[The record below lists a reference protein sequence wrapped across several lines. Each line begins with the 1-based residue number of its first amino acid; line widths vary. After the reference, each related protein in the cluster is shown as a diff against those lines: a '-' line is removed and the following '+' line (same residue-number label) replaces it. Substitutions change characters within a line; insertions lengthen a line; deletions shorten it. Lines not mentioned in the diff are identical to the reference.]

1 LIASAAGLCYAIEV
15 TDLFLIRHAR
25 AVEQSPHD
33 WERPLLPEGRKEAR
47 AVGAALKRAG
57 VSFDALAC
65 SPLVRAV
72 ETATLIAVELGF
84 EGGLVV
90 DSSLAPDG
98 VPSAML
104 SVAARLADER
114 VALVGHEPS
123 MGNFLSALVGRS
135 GMTMVKAGVV
145 RLAVSGPPVL
155 GAAKLV
161 WTISPRQL
169 VPQKGG

>member
-1 LIASAAGLCYAIEV
+1 V

-25 AVEQSPHD
+25 AAEQSPHD

-47 AVGAALKRAG
+47 AVGAALKKAG
-57 VSFDALAC
+57 VGIDAIAC

-84 EGGLVV
+84 EGGLII
-90 DSSLAPDG
+90 DSTLAPDG
-98 VPSAML
+98 APSAML
-104 SVAARLADER
+104 TVAGRLSGER

-123 MGNFLSALVGRS
+123 MGNFLSALLGRS
-135 GMTMVKAGVV
+135 GMTMVKGGVV
-145 RLAVSGPPVL
+145 RLAVQDPPLL

-161 WTISPRQL
+161 WTLSPRQL

>member
-1 LIASAAGLCYAIEV
+1 V

-25 AVEQSPHD
+25 AVEQSAHD
-33 WERPLLPEGRKEAR
+33 WERPLLPAGRKEAL
-47 AVGAALKRAG
+47 AVGAALKKAG
-57 VSFDALAC
+57 VGFDAIAC

-72 ETATLIAVELGF
+72 ETATLIAVELGY
-84 EGGLVV
+84 EGGLVI
-90 DSSLAPDG
+90 DSALAPDG
-98 VPSAML
+98 APSTML
-104 SVAARLADER
+104 SLAERLAGER
-114 VALVGHEPS
+114 IALVGHEPS

-135 GMTMVKAGVV
+135 GMTMVKGGVV
-145 RLAVSGPPVL
+145 RLAANDPPVL